1 MRKIYALLIIIF
13 SFIHIC
19 NGAKVLLVLK
29 SQASILP
36 ASNLK
41 TRVAKSTYI
50 YNTLYNHAQTTQVNI
65 KAYLNSQFLPHR
77 CYYLVNMIHTDL
89 NAIQVDSMKRHPDV
103 GSIIPDGNF
112 TLPILER
119 SINAD
124 RAIEWGLNMIQA
136 PAVWAKGYKGQG
148 IVIGGQDTGYDWD
161 HPALINKYRGWNGT
175 SSNHDYNW
183 HDAIHIA
190 TGNPCGVNS
199 PTPCDDNNHGT
210 HTMGTMVGDD
220 GAGNQIG
227 VAPDAKWIGC
237 RNMNKGDGTLS
248 TYLECFEWFLAP
260 YPVGGSAASGDP
272 SKSPHV
278 INNSWACPT
287 LEGCNNSNFFVM
299 EQAVNTLKAAG
310 IVVVVSAGN
319 EGNKGC
325 NSVINPPAIFENS
338 FSVGSTTNTDIISDF
353 SSRGPVTIDG
363 SNRIKPNVSAP
374 GSGVRSCVVG
384 TGYAT
389 YNGTS
394 MAGPHVAGIVA
405 LLLNARPELDG
416 EVEKIESII
425 EYTAVRK
432 FPTTSCS
439 DTPTQIPNN
448 TYGWGRIDALAAIN
462 YVIENVVVEDANW
475 YLPNHPNGLILTSQN
490 GSRYNILID
499 NAGNITTQLN
509 STSFINSTKI
519 DRGSLV
525 FSDST
530 KSIVISTGT
539 NLRKLKIIN
548 GALVGELVA
557 TPPLPP
563 TVTHLGNIEIITPSK
578 SLILKSSNG
587 LLYSIT
593 VEDSGSLLVKNI
605 PPID

>member
-1 MRKIYALLIIIF
+1 MRKIYALLIITF

-29 SQASILP
+29 SQASISP

-41 TRVAKSTYI
+41 TRVAKSAYI

-65 KAYLNSQFLPHR
+65 KAYLNSQFLPYR
-77 CYYLVNMIHTDL
+77 SYYLVNMIHTDL

-183 HDAIHIA
+183 HDAIHTA

-220 GAGNQIG
+220 GVGNQIG

-237 RNMNKGDGTLS
+237 RNMNSGDGTLS
-248 TYLECFEWFLAP
+248 TYMECFEWFLAP
-260 YPVGGSAASGDP
+260 YPMGSSAASGDP
-272 SKSPHV
+272 TKGPHV
-278 INNSWACPT
+278 INNSWACPPS
-287 LEGCNNSNFFVM
+287 EGCNNSNFAVM
-299 EQAVNTLKAAG
+299 EQAVNSLKAAG

-319 EGNKGC
+319 EGRDGC
-325 NSVINPPAIFENS
+325 NTVANPPAIFENS
-338 FSVGSTTNTDIISDF
+338 FSVGSTTSSDMVSNF

-374 GSGVRSCVVG
+374 GSAVRSCTIG
-384 TGYAT
+384 LGYAT
-389 YNGTS
+389 FSGTS
-394 MAGPHVAGIVA
+394 MAGPHVAGLVA
-405 LLLNARPELDG
+405 LLLSARPELDG

-490 GSRYNILID
+490 GSRYNIIID
-499 NAGNITTQLN
+499 NTGNITTQLN
-509 STSFINSTKI
+509 TTSFTNSTKI

-548 GALVGELVA
+548 GALVGEPVA

-587 LLYSIT
+587 LLYSIS
-593 VEDSGSLLVKNI
+593 VENDGSLIVSNV
-605 PPID
+605 P